1 MNGLNFATPAALVLL
16 PVPLLMLVLSAGRP
30 APSGGLWLPA
40 PIRDRLWREGARKV
54 GAGSFSQSSW
64 RLAAA
69 GLAWI
74 GLIVALAGP
83 RMVGAVAALPAAGRD
98 IMLVLDLSGSMTQM
112 DFSLDGV
119 PASRLDVLKQMGS
132 ELIRRREGD
141 RIGLIVFA
149 ETAFAAAPLS
159 FDVRAVARTLN
170 EMEIGLVGRST
181 AIGTGLGLALKRL
194 ADSTAPSRVVIL
206 LSDGANNAGSSDPAA
221 VALLARQLGAKIY
234 TIGFGVD
241 DRSTRPNYPGSVDFE
256 ALRHVAEIGDGAA
269 FRAQTGAELDEA
281 LRAIEALEAGPA
293 PAPPAIIF
301 RDLWIYPAVF
311 AFTALAATALTSRT
325 RR

>member
-1 MNGLNFATPAALVLL
+1 MNGLTFATPAALVLL
-16 PVPLLMLVLSAGRP
+16 PVPLLMLVLLAGRP

-40 PIRDRLWREGARKV
+40 SIRDRLGREGGGKG
-54 GAGSFSQSSW
+54 GAGPFSQSSW
-64 RLAAA
+64 RLAVA

-112 DFSLDGV
+112 DFSLDGA
-119 PASRLDVLKQMGS
+119 PASRLDVLKQIGS

-181 AIGTGLGLALKRL
+181 AIGAGLGLALKRL

-221 VALLARQLGAKIY
+221 VAMLARQLGVRVY

-241 DRSTRPNYPGSVDFE
+241 DRSTRSNDPEAVDFE
-256 ALRHVAEIGDGAA
+256 ALRRVAEIGSGAA
-269 FRAQTGAELDEA
+269 FRARTGAELDEA
-281 LRAIEALEAGPA
+281 LQAIEGLEAGPA

-311 AFTALAATALTSRT
+311 AFTALAAIAVSART